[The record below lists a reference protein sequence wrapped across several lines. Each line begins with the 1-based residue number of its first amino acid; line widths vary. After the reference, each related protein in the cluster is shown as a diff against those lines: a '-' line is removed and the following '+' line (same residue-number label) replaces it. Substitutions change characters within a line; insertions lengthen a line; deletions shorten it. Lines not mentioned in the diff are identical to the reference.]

1 MSEILI
7 TPVTLGKAIK
17 DRFDFLAHY
26 PQGMLAESVNIMLQ
40 EMARPQ
46 PVAQALQT
54 IHQFQRLYL
63 VHALSMADHPTIHS
77 ALNDEIHFPT
87 WKNYVALQA
96 EEHQKDKLASL
107 MVHGDPTMRHP
118 IFLNLSDYSRD
129 VGERVVRLLADRKDD
144 VDVWIEDPLFT
155 RRMMNL
161 CDNDRA
167 LALGSIMGGR
177 YEAAERFVG
186 FRTNNTSV
194 DFIDPPA
201 SKEIGKIYSDRFVEL
216 KKNKPSQFYTITVV
230 PTEKDADLDQIP
242 YDQYVDLF
250 FRMCDVDWD
259 LVNDAHKILIAKL
272 NAGSE
277 LRITNND
284 GTDVVMDIKGF
295 TFCNSRVAKNVPGSE
310 VFSAPRI
317 DSVNGKIVA
326 KGRFIPKA
334 ANELIENITLEIENG
349 RIVNYHADIGHE
361 ILKTIIETDEGSRYF
376 GEIGIG
382 TNPVLKQHITN
393 SLMVEKIGGSFHMAI
408 GAAYEYT
415 DYLGDPVTLDNGNRS
430 KNHWDITT
438 MLYGKEG
445 MMILDGEVIM
455 QDGKF
460 TDPAIS
466 YLNGTD

>member
-1 MSEILI
+1 MSDMLI
-7 TPVTLGKAIK
+7 TPVSLGKAIK

-26 PQGMLAESVNIMLQ
+26 PQGLLAEQVTAVLQ
-40 EMARPQ
+40 DMAKPQ
-46 PVAQALQT
+46 PAAQALQT

-63 VHALSMADHPTIHS
+63 VHALSMADHPTIHA
-77 ALNDEIHFPT
+77 ALSDEVHFPT
-87 WKNYVALQA
+87 WQNYVALQA
-96 EEHQKDKLASL
+96 TEHQKDKLASL
-107 MVHGDPTMRHP
+107 MMSGDPHMRTP

-129 VGERVVRLLADRKDD
+129 VGECVVQKLADRKDD

-155 RRMMNL
+155 RRMLNL
-161 CDNDRA
+161 CDSDRA
-167 LALGSIMGGR
+167 VALGTLMGQR
-177 YEAAERFVG
+177 YPSAERFIG

-194 DFIDPPA
+194 EFMDPPA
-201 SKEIGKIYSDRFVEL
+201 PKEISKLYSDNFVEN
-216 KKNKPSQFYTITVV
+216 KKKSNSQFYTITVL

-259 LVNDAHKILIAKL
+259 LVNDAHKVLIAKL

-284 GTDVVMDIKGF
+284 GTDVVMDITGF
-295 TFCNSRVAKNVPGSE
+295 TFANSRVAKNVPGSE

-349 RIVNYHADIGHE
+349 RIVNYHADIGMDV
-361 ILKTIIETDEGSRYF
+361 LKAIIETDEGSRYF

-415 DYLGDPVTLDNGNRS
+415 DYLGDPVALDNGNRS

-438 MLYGKEG
+438 MLHGKEG

-455 QDGKF
+455 QDGAF
-460 TDPAIS
+460 TDPALS
-466 YLNGTD
+466 YLNGTN